1 MSFFRPL
8 NSCCPGGRRGSALEE
23 PRSPERV
30 LYVAVGL
37 CVRLFFAL
45 LAGSYLVYQLRE
57 VVLALFVADLFS
69 VIASGPVNYLPRRG
83 PPCRRR
89 PAGSTARFA
98 PSPATAREDLFW
110 CLGPLLPTV
119 NDFAKAAGRLL
130 GSRGRCWELACRAAV
145 PVRTPSVPAALAG
158 YRRRR
163 SATEKKGGRDLARA
177 PYRRRWAAHPLP
189 DGGE

>member
-8 NSCCPGGRRGSALEE
+8 NSCCPSGRRGSALEE

-110 CLGPLLPTV
+110 CLGPLLLTV
-119 NDFAKAAGRLL
+119 MTLRRPLGGSWGLRGDAG
-130 GSRGRCWELACRAAV
+130 SWRAA
-145 PVRTPSVPAALAG
+145 RR
-158 YRRRR
+158 YR
-163 SATEKKGGRDLARA
+163 
-177 PYRRRWAAHPLP
+177 
-189 DGGE
+189 